1 MYGVW
6 WMVVYGVCTYGG
18 EVVYGG
24 WRCVMVRWCMSGA
37 IVVGDKVVVFMAMRW
52 CVRSNPNPQCLSL

>member
-1 MYGVW
+1 LCM
-6 WMVVYGVCTYGG
+6 VYGGWWCTVYGG

-37 IVVGDKVVVFMAMRW
+37 IVVGDNVFLFIAVRW
-52 CVRSNPNPQCLSL
+52 CMRPNPNPQCLSL